1 MTNISY
7 DDFEALDIRVGTVLE
22 VEEVPKSR
30 NLLKMQVDIGKEKP
44 RQIVSGI
51 KNWYSIDDLKG
62 SKIVV
67 LVNLKPRKIMG
78 IESKGMLLAADVD
91 DTAVLLKIDEKY
103 VEMPPDRR
111 EHRKNRLTPMSR
123 FGCWNK
129 QVCFTG

>member
-7 DDFEALDIRVGTVLE
+7 EEFNSLDIRVGTVLE

-30 NLLKMQVDIGKEKP
+30 NLLKMQVDIGEEKP

-51 KNWYSIDDLKG
+51 KNWYSAEDLIG

-91 DTAVLLKIDEKY
+91 NTAVLLKIDENY
-103 VEMPPDRR
+103 VDKVKPGS
-111 EHRKNRLTPMSR
+111 KV
-123 FGCWNK
+123 G
-129 QVCFTG
+129 